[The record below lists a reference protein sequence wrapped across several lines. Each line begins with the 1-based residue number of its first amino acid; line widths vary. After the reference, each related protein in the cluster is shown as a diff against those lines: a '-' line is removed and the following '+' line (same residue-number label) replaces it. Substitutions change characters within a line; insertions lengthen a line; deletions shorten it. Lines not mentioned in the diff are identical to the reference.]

1 MRERQLERDDDIRA
15 TAGDGSRL
23 LFFAPFVS
31 SVMRLK
37 PEWIDYNGHL
47 NVAWHSALF
56 DKATDE
62 AFALCGLTPEYPR
75 ERGFSYFVVEAR
87 MRYRRELNLSDP
99 TRVTLQLL
107 AVDDKRMHYCME
119 LRHAE
124 EGWVASTAE
133 HLAIHVNMATRKAA
147 PFPEDIRAH
156 LETMRMS
163 HALLAPP
170 DFAGEGVAMPSKQR
184 VN

>member
-1 MRERQLERDDDIRA
+1 MQQDDDVRPIV
-15 TAGDGSRL
+15 GDGSKL

-47 NVAWHSALF
+47 NVAWHNTLF
-56 DKATDE
+56 DRATDE
-62 AFALCGLTPEYPR
+62 AFALCGLTPAYPR

-87 MRYRRELNLSDP
+87 LRYRRELTLSDP
-99 TRVTLQLL
+99 ARVTLQLL
-107 AVDDKRMHYCME
+107 AVDDKRLHYCME

-133 HLAIHVNMATRKAA
+133 HLAVHVNMASRKAA
-147 PFPEDIRAH
+147 PFPDDIRAN
-156 LETMRMS
+156 LESMRAS
-163 HALLAPP
+163 HSLLAPP
-170 DFAGEGVAMPSKQR
+170 DFAGEGVAMPSR
-184 VN
+184 PRMN